1 MHAPVHTSNLKWTGI
16 KRTLFTSIGLA
27 AVIGGFYFAGR
38 SGSDPEVY
46 RNDFNVYYH
55 ASREVIAGHDPYKNS
70 LTEWTPYLY
79 PPLLAELLTP
89 LALLPLSVA
98 AYIWF
103 LMSAFSV
110 IATGAMCARMLP
122 ETRGPQWLVA
132 AGAMVIVVRFVLDN
146 LNLGQVNAIV
156 TALAVAHVLLY
167 ARGKKFWSALALAIA
182 VSIKLT
188 PAILLVYH
196 IAKLR
201 LRYAIACI
209 VLVGAITVLSFL
221 PMGAAAPGAFGEFAN
236 RTLRNEQGYN
246 LADSG
251 NQSLRGALARL
262 TATSTDVTIDNG
274 GSRIV
279 FSGMTVLLSI
289 IVFSTAVWGATRAR
303 DEMLAVAP
311 FFCCVVLLSPLSWKA
326 HFIMLILP
334 LVQLSGAMS
343 KASRTQ
349 RLFTAA
355 TLVAA
360 FVLFNLTS
368 PRVIGLRAAE
378 WSDAHSLV
386 FAGGLLVF
394 IASVGAA
401 LMQSLASNAAFANL
415 NTQRDGFK

>member
-1 MHAPVHTSNLKWTGI
+1 MQAPVHTSNLKWIGI
-16 KRTLFTSIGLA
+16 KRTLFISVCLA
-27 AVIGGFYFAGR
+27 AVIGGFYFARR

-46 RNDFNVYYH
+46 GNDFNVYYH
-55 ASREVIAGHDPYKNS
+55 ASREVIAGRDPYQNS
-70 LTEWTPYLY
+70 LSEWTPYLY
-79 PPLLAELLTP
+79 PPLLAELLIP
-89 LALLPLSVA
+89 LAALPLTVA

-103 LMSAFSV
+103 LISAFSV
-110 IATGAMCARMLP
+110 IATAAMCARMLP
-122 ETRGPQWLVA
+122 ETRAPQWFVA
-132 AGAMVIVVRFVLDN
+132 AGAMAIVFRFVLDN
-146 LNLGQVNAIV
+146 FNLGQVNAMV
-156 TALAVAHVLLY
+156 TALAVAHVFLY
-167 ARGKKFWSALALAIA
+167 ARGKRFWSALALAIA

-188 PAILLVYH
+188 PAVFLVYH

-209 VLVGAITVLSFL
+209 VLVGAITALSFL
-221 PMGAAAPGAFGEFAN
+221 TIGTSVPGALSEFAN

-262 TATSTDVTIDNG
+262 TTTSSDVTRDNDESRTVLS
-274 GSRIV
+274 GS
-279 FSGMTVLLSI
+279 TVLLSI
-289 IVFSTAVWGATRAR
+289 IVLAAALWGAIRAR
-303 DEMLAVAP
+303 AEISAVAP

-334 LVQLSGAMS
+334 LIQLSGAMLN
-343 KASRTQ
+343 APRTQ
-349 RLFTAA
+349 RRLIAV

-368 PRVIGLRAAE
+368 PRVIGLGAAE

-394 IASVGAA
+394 IASVGTA
-401 LMQSLASNAAFANL
+401 LMQKFGK
-415 NTQRDGFK
+415 RRGVC